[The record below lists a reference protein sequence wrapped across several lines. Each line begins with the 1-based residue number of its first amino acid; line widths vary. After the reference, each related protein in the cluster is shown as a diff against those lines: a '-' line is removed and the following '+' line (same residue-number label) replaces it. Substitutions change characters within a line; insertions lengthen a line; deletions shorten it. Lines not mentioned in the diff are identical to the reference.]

1 MNKKFTALLMA
12 LLLALT
18 LCVPAMAVS
27 EYGVIYDETDSL
39 GSVELDYMGEHALPE
54 LSEKLQMDLRIDVFT
69 DENVSADTDVMDIAE
84 YVYENSGYGWGENR
98 DGVSL
103 TLLMR
108 AQPDGTYA
116 LAEDDWSIYTFLSQT
131 RGSAQDLADTVYD
144 AVAPYMAERAWNG
157 EDVTMSGTALIQA
170 TDAMMNAVTEYI
182 NANCPPSETEPDP
195 EPAATPTTAVPN
207 VPRTLKSESMS
218 YVFDHSHMLT
228 DTQRAELEAQA
239 KEISLRH
246 HCGVYVAF
254 VDDYTVYSDGGGV
267 YKTTY
272 QLYHGDQLGM
282 GDDRDG
288 IIILLSMDERD
299 YAMFV
304 YGKNAEYA
312 FNKYGQ
318 EQLEDAFLS
327 YFGDNDWYGGA
338 SHYLDTCD
346 EYLTLAEEGDPVRK
360 NTLPLYLIVVA
371 ASCAISGFICLML
384 KWKMQT
390 VHKKVEANEYVAAG
404 GLTLTKQYDRYTH
417 TTETRR
423 KIRDDSD
430 SGGSTSSCSGGGGS
444 GRSGKF

>member
-182 NANCPPSETEPDP
+182 
-195 EPAATPTTAVPN
+195 
-207 VPRTLKSESMS
+207 
-218 YVFDHSHMLT
+218 
-228 DTQRAELEAQA
+228 QRRFQCRV
-239 KEISLRH
+239 LR
-246 HCGVYVAF
+246 
-254 VDDYTVYSDGGGV
+254 
-267 YKTTY
+267 
-272 QLYHGDQLGM
+272 
-282 GDDRDG
+282 
-288 IIILLSMDERD
+288 
-299 YAMFV
+299 
-304 YGKNAEYA
+304 
-312 FNKYGQ
+312 
-318 EQLEDAFLS
+318 
-327 YFGDNDWYGGA
+327 
-338 SHYLDTCD
+338 
-346 EYLTLAEEGDPVRK
+346 
-360 NTLPLYLIVVA
+360 
-371 ASCAISGFICLML
+371 
-384 KWKMQT
+384 
-390 VHKKVEANEYVAAG
+390 
-404 GLTLTKQYDRYTH
+404 GLH
-417 TTETRR
+417 
-423 KIRDDSD
+423 IA
-430 SGGSTSSCSGGGGS
+430 S
-444 GRSGKF
+444 GRSLRLFYRRGEIGDWLVILSGQKYLRLINGDLVCDPQPVQQHFSIGAGQSEPEPLIARLQFDSAVDVSFQKAQRVKALHPAKLLYGGDRLGQHDSFSGHGLILPS